1 MYSGTTL
8 TSFSGRIIGAHQKI
22 DRVARR
28 HVEDIMPGT
37 GLPKIKTILHF
48 EGDNGPDA
56 IKRKSPSKDEP
67 WHFLQPYDEDDT
79 QLIDQITEHYKQLV
93 IALKGDN
100 DVRAA
105 FEAAWL
111 AHAMVDGLTPAHQY
125 PYEEKLVELRSGQE
139 IGTRTNLKERLVMSG
154 EKPSRQVKNNWKMWG
169 PKGLFTTHAAFEC
182 GVATLIAP
190 LNLRNA
196 VPSEQQISDLTKE
209 GLAKWYRQQAK
220 DIADWKLY
228 DTFYK
233 SGWTT
238 GLARRVRKEL
248 APKLVCVVT
257 AVWYSAAKEALK
269 G

>member
-100 DVRAA
+100 D
-105 FEAAWL
+105 
-111 AHAMVDGLTPAHQY
+111 
-125 PYEEKLVELRSGQE
+125 EKLVELRSGQE